1 MRRRTKAVVGVVA
14 LAVVAFFFLAPVMF
28 WVNIGPAYATSNPH
42 YIPVYRS
49 ASCAVFG
56 YGDIYSQ
63 FLAANRYTFGLALGC
78 QIPIPLPV

>member
-1 MRRRTKAVVGVVA
+1 MRRRTKALAGVAA

-28 WVNIGPAYATSNPH
+28 WFNIGPAYATSHPN

-49 ASCAVFG
+49 AGCTVFG
-56 YGDIYSQ
+56 YGDMYSQ
-63 FLAANRYTFGLALGC
+63 ILTENGYTFGLALGC